1 MIGMI
6 NTFVT
11 KVVDTVKSPL
21 YKWGPKTLAKKSKK
35 TVSKKCCKGCKC

>member
-11 KVVDTVKSPL
+11 KVVGTVKSPL
-21 YKWGPKTLAKKSKK
+21 SWGSKTVAKKSKK
-35 TVSKKCCKGCKC
+35 VSKKCCKNCKC

>member
-21 YKWGPKTLAKKSKK
+21 KTWGPKAVVKKSKK
-35 TVSKKCCKGCKC
+35 VSKKCCKNCKC

>member
-11 KVVDTVKSPL
+11 KVVSTVKSPL
-21 YKWGPKTLAKKSKK
+21 NWGSKTVAKKSKK
-35 TVSKKCCKGCKC
+35 AVSKKCCKSCKC